1 MLLLKHNNEA
11 RVIFHNCRGN
21 LTYAQTSWRRSN
33 NGTRVS
39 VQMDGRCKRNHNH
52 NPNGSARFVCNHN
65 PSAELP
71 ICTFTEIRR
80 KFIEG

>member
-1 MLLLKHNNEA
+1 MLRLKHNNEA
-11 RVIFHNCRGN
+11 RVIFHNCRGT
-21 LTYAQTSWRRSN
+21 LTYTQTFRRRLN

-52 NPNGSARFVCNHN
+52 NPNGPSRFVCNHN
-65 PSAELP
+65 PSAELS

-80 KFIEG
+80 KFIGG